1 MINNVEPSYLLRAG
15 QYCFTDCGSKLTLE
29 ISEKKLVKAGQSY
42 RQLSKRPKRKEISET
57 NKQNNRTKYKI
68 REILAGQTNRQS
80 KRITEK
86 DETKFREQTKQFQN
100 TGKFFGEQLA
110 IAEK

>member
-1 MINNVEPSYLLRAG
+1 M
-15 QYCFTDCGSKLTLE
+15 TLE
-29 ISEKKLVKAGQSY
+29 ISEKRLVKTGQSY

-80 KRITEK
+80 KRETEK
-86 DETKFREQTKQFQN
+86 DETKFREQTKK
-100 TGKFFGEQLA
+100 TDLILKYG
-110 IAEK
+110 

>member
-1 MINNVEPSYLLRAG
+1 MINNAEPSYLLRAG
-15 QYCFTDCGSKLTLE
+15 QYCFTDCGSKLTFE

-57 NKQNNRTKYKI
+57 NKQNNRSNYKI

-100 TGKFFGEQLA
+100 TGKFFW
-110 IAEK
+110 